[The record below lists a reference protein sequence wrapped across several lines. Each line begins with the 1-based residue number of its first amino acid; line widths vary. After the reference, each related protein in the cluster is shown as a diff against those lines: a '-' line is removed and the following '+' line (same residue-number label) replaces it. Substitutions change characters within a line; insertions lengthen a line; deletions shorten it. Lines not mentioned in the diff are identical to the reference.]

1 LTRIIEKRQALHRN
15 LQMHKKQN
23 DNLELQVS
31 QLQALAN
38 IGVNTA
44 MIAHEINNLLTPLS
58 NYADLA
64 LQHLDDAELI
74 EKALRKTSQNSQKAS
89 KVMQSILAVA
99 KGETEKKQVLNLA
112 DLVDEIF
119 NCLCRDFSKDNIT
132 VKIEIPGNLTIFAVP
147 VSIQQVLMNLILNSR
162 DAMLTTG
169 GILTVKAADNGN
181 SVEIYVADTGK
192 GISDVNM
199 DKIFSPFFTTKKES
213 EKTSGGSG
221 LGLAFC
227 KKVIEQH
234 NGEISFQ
241 STPGQNTVF
250 KIILPK
256 LQ

>member
-15 LQMHKKQN
+15 LQLHKQQN
-23 DNLELQVS
+23 TNLKVQIS

-64 LQHLDDAELI
+64 LLHSDDMELT
-74 EKALRKTSQNSQKAS
+74 EKALKKTSRNCQRAS

-99 KGETEKKQVLNLA
+99 NGETEKKQIVNLA
-112 DLVDEIF
+112 ELVDEIF
-119 NCLCRDFSKDNIT
+119 SCLCRDFSKDNIALK
-132 VKIEIPGNLTIFAVP
+132 VEIPNDLTIFAVP
-147 VSIQQVLMNLILNSR
+147 VPIQQVLMNLILNSR
-162 DAMLTTG
+162 DAMITNG
-169 GILTVKAADNGN
+169 GILTVKATDNGN
-181 SVEIYVADTGK
+181 SVEIEVADTGK
-192 GISDVNM
+192 GISDVNIG
-199 DKIFSPFFTTKKES
+199 KIFSSFFTTKKDA

-227 KKVIEQH
+227 KKAVQQH
-234 NGEISFQ
+234 NGTISFR
-241 STPGQNTVF
+241 SDPGKATVF

>member
-1 LTRIIEKRQALHRN
+1 MTRIIEKRQALHRN
-15 LQMHKKQN
+15 LQLHEQQN
-23 DNLELQVS
+23 NNLKLQVS

-64 LQHLDDAELI
+64 LMHLDDKELV
-74 EKALRKTSQNSQKAS
+74 EKALKKTSQNSQRAS

-99 KGETEKKQVLNLA
+99 NGETEKKQAINLA
-112 DLVDEIF
+112 ELVNEIF
-119 NCLCRDFSKDNIT
+119 SCLCRDFSKDNIT
-132 VKIEIPGNLTIFAVP
+132 VKIEIPSDLTIFAVP
-147 VSIQQVLMNLILNSR
+147 VSIQQVLMNLILNSK
-162 DAMLTTG
+162 DAMINKG
-169 GILTVKAADNGN
+169 GILTVKAFDTGN
-181 SVEIYVADTGK
+181 SVEINVADTGK
-192 GISDVNM
+192 GISNVNI
-199 DKIFSPFFTTKKES
+199 DKIFSPFFTTKKDA

-227 KKVIEQH
+227 KKAVEQH
-234 NGEISFQ
+234 DGTISFQ
-241 STPGQNTVF
+241 SDPGKTTVF

>member
-1 LTRIIEKRQALHRN
+1 LTRIIEKRRALHRN
-15 LQMHKKQN
+15 LELHKQQN
-23 DNLELQVS
+23 DDMKVQIS

-64 LQHLDDAELI
+64 LMHSDDTELVQ
-74 EKALRKTSQNSQKAS
+74 KALKKTSINCQRAA

-99 KGETEKKQVLNLA
+99 NGETEKKQTINLTE
-112 DLVDEIF
+112 LIDEIF
-119 NCLCRDFSKDNIT
+119 SCLCRDFSKDNIT
-132 VKIEIPGNLTIFAVP
+132 VKMEIPNDLTIFAVP
-147 VSIQQVLMNLILNSR
+147 APIQQVLMNLILNGK
-162 DAMLTTG
+162 DAMLTNG
-169 GILTVKAADNGN
+169 GILTIKATDTGD
-181 SVEIYVADTGK
+181 SVEIEVADTGK
-192 GISDVNM
+192 GISDVNIE
-199 DKIFSPFFTTKKES
+199 KIFSPFFTTKKDA

-227 KKVIEQH
+227 KKAVQQH
-234 NGEISFQ
+234 KGTISFQ
-241 STPGQNTVF
+241 SDPGKATVF

>member
-1 LTRIIEKRQALHRN
+1 MTRIIEERQALHRN
-15 LQMHKKQN
+15 LQLHKQQN
-23 DNLELQVS
+23 NNLKVQIS

-38 IGVNTA
+38 IGINTA

-64 LQHLDDAELI
+64 LMHLDDSELVR
-74 EKALRKTSQNSQKAS
+74 KALIKTSHNSQRAA

-99 KGETEKKQVLNLA
+99 NGETEKKQVINLA
-112 DLVDEIF
+112 ELVHEIF
-119 NCLCRDFSKDNIT
+119 SCLCRDFSKDNIV
-132 VKIEIPGNLTIFAVP
+132 VKIEIPDNLTIFAVP

-162 DAMLTTG
+162 DAMITNG
-169 GILTVKAADNGN
+169 GILTVKASDNGDL
-181 SVEIYVADTGK
+181 VEIDVSDTGK
-192 GISDVNM
+192 GISSANIE
-199 DKIFSPFFTTKKES
+199 KIFSPFFTTKKDA

-227 KKVIEQH
+227 KKAIEMH
-234 NGEISFQ
+234 KGTISFQ
-241 STPGQNTVF
+241 SDPGKVTAF